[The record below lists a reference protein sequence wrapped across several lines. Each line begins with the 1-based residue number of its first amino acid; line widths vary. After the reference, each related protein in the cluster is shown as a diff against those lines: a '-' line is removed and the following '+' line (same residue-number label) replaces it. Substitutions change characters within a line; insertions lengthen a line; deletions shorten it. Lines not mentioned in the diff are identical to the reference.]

1 MGRSVAGKR
10 RSLCNGLNYISYGEP
25 IESLI
30 YICSQCP
37 SFSSL
42 GKPLPGAEDV
52 DRVRK
57 ALSKNE
63 DTPALANRTN
73 LPVPVAGKK
82 RGRKEEEDKEN
93 AT

>member
-1 MGRSVAGKR
+1 
-10 RSLCNGLNYISYGEP
+10 
-25 IESLI
+25 
-30 YICSQCP
+30 
-37 SFSSL
+37 L